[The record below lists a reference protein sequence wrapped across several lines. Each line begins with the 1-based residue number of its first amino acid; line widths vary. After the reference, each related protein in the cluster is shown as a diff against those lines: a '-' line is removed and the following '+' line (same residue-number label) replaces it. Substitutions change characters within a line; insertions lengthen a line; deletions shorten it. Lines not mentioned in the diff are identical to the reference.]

1 MNNPWLVSLAVGS
14 ALLISGLVW
23 WRSVALPRRSV
34 RRVPPRRRK
43 TRRDAPEFVSP
54 PAGWPQPDPEPEV
67 LRQVVILF
75 GAESAFLTG
84 SGLAA
89 LDEAARRLADRP
101 TLTVTIEGSADST
114 GNPSRNLVLAR
125 DRAWVARQYLLGKGI
140 AADRIRSVVLPP
152 RAGGTEYERRRL
164 RSVRLTWQT

>member
-1 MNNPWLVSLAVGS
+1 MNDPWLISLAVGS
-14 ALLISGLVW
+14 ALFVSGLVW
-23 WRSVALPRRSV
+23 WRSVTLKRRPVPRVAPQLRS
-34 RRVPPRRRK
+34 
-43 TRRDAPEFVSP
+43 TRRLRTAPEFVSP
-54 PAGWPQPDPEPEV
+54 QAASEPEPEV

-84 SGLAA
+84 PGLAA
-89 LDEAARRLADRP
+89 LDEAARRLTERP
-101 TLTVTIEGSADST
+101 TLTVTVEGSADST
-114 GNPSRNLVLAR
+114 GNPSRNLILAR
-125 DRAWVARQYLLGKGI
+125 DRAWVVRQYLLGKGI